1 MSFETLRAHYDL
13 LPQAQQKVL
22 RALDKIPAG
31 FVLYGGTA
39 VALHLGHRSSIDFDF
54 FSSDSYT
61 LDDVKASLS
70 FLGIHEILQA
80 EKNTLTLLVNSPDWV
95 KISFFW
101 NITTGRIAP
110 PLRLGKNHILIAS
123 LEDLLAHKLRTIF
136 ERIEIKYYIDVAAI
150 LREGLSLQRGLEGA
164 LALWRDLPAME
175 ALRALT
181 YFQGAD
187 FEQLSPEDKD
197 ILIQASRDVSLDTIK
212 PSPLDHWS
220 LA

>member
-70 FLGIHEILQA
+70 F
-80 EKNTLTLLVNSPDWV
+80 
-95 KISFFW
+95 
-101 NITTGRIAP
+101 
-110 PLRLGKNHILIAS
+110 
-123 LEDLLAHKLRTIF
+123 
-136 ERIEIKYYIDVAAI
+136 
-150 LREGLSLQRGLEGA
+150 
-164 LALWRDLPAME
+164 
-175 ALRALT
+175 
-181 YFQGAD
+181 FQGAD
-187 FEQLSPEDKD
+187 FEQLSLEDKD

>member
-1 MSFETLRAHYDL
+1 MSFKILRAHYDI

-22 RALDKIPAG
+22 RELGKLPTG

-39 VALHLGHRSSIDFDF
+39 IALHLGHRSSIDFDF
-54 FSSDSYT
+54 FSSENYQFDY
-61 LDDVKASLS
+61 VKASLS
-70 FLGIHEILQA
+70 FLGTQEILQA
-80 EKNTLTLLVNSPDWV
+80 EANTLTLLVNEPDWV
-95 KISFFW
+95 KLSFFW

-110 PLRLGKNHILIAS
+110 PMRLERENILVAS
-123 LEDLLAHKLRTIF
+123 LEDLLAHKLKTIF
-136 ERIEIKYYIDVAAI
+136 ERIEIKDYIDVAAI

-164 LALWRDLPAME
+164 LALWWDLPAME

-187 FEQLSPEDKD
+187 FEHLSSEDKD
-197 ILIQASRDVSLDTIK
+197 ILIQASREVSLDKIE

>member
-1 MSFETLRAHYDL
+1 MSFKILRAHYDL

-22 RALDKIPAG
+22 RELDKIPAG

-95 KISFFW
+95 KVSFFW

-110 PLRLGKNHILIAS
+110 PMVLERENILVAS
-123 LEDLLAHKLRTIF
+123 LEDLLAHKLKTIF
-136 ERIEIKYYIDVAAI
+136 ERIEIKDYIDVAAI
-150 LREGLSLQRGLEGA
+150 LRAGFSLQRGLEGA

-187 FEQLSPEDKD
+187 FENLSPEDKD
-197 ILIQASRDVSLDTIK
+197 ILIQASRDVSLNTIK

>member
-1 MSFETLRAHYDL
+1 MSFKTLRAHYDL

-22 RALDKIPAG
+22 RELDKIPAG

-61 LDDVKASLS
+61 LDDVKTSLS
-70 FLGIHEILQA
+70 FIGIHEILQA

-123 LEDLLAHKLRTIF
+123 LEDLLAHKLKTIF
-136 ERIEIKYYIDVAAI
+136 ERIEIKDYIDVAAI
-150 LREGLSLQRGLEGA
+150 LRAGFSLQRGLEGA

-187 FEQLSPEDKD
+187 FENLSPEDKD